1 MMVVKREVYLQMLI
15 DRMNNG
21 AIKVIT
27 GLRRSGKSTLLFNI
41 FYDHLISIGINPNNI
56 IKIDL
61 DSEQYED
68 LLDYKKLGQYIR
80 SKINETEQFYI
91 FLDEVQFCKNFEKV
105 LNGLNRNE
113 NLDIYVTGSNSKFL
127 STDILTEFRGRG
139 DEVRVYPL
147 SFSEYY
153 SALTNVEFSVAFNDY
168 LIYGGLPRMLALKT
182 EQQKSKYLTDL
193 FKETYLKDIVDRNHL
208 RGEETLDKLI
218 DILAS
223 SVGSLTSP
231 NKLSKTAS
239 SVLGKNISDKTIRTY
254 INHLKNSFLIN
265 DAQRY
270 DIKGKQYLS
279 SLQKIYYADLGLR
292 NARLNF
298 RQNEQPHLMENLIYN
313 ELLYRGYNV
322 DVGVVEINEK
332 VDGKYTQKQIEID
345 FVCNQGSK
353 RYYIQSAYALPSES
367 KTNQELRPLLNVNDF
382 FKKIIIVREDI
393 KPYSNEQGI
402 TIMGIRYFLLNN
414 NSLEF

>member
-1 MMVVKREVYLQMLI
+1 MIVKREVYLQMLI

-27 GLRRSGKSTLLFNI
+27 GLRRSGKSILIFNI
-41 FYDHLISIGINPNNI
+41 FYDYLLSIGTNPNNI

-61 DSEQYED
+61 DSEQFED

-105 LNGLNRNE
+105 LNGLNRYE

-139 DEVRVYPL
+139 DEIRVYPL

-208 RGEETLDKLI
+208 RGEETLDKLV

-239 SVLGKNISDKTIRTY
+239 SVLGKSISDKTIRTY
-254 INHLKNSFLIN
+254 IDHLKNAFLIN
-265 DAQRY
+265 EAQRF

-322 DVGVVEINEK
+322 DVGIVEINEK
-332 VDGKYTQKQIEID
+332 VNGKYTQKQIEVD

-382 FKKIIIVREDI
+382 FKKIVIVREDI

>member
-1 MMVVKREVYLQMLI
+1 MIVKREVYLQMLI

-27 GLRRSGKSTLLFNI
+27 GLRRSGKSILLFNI
-41 FYDHLISIGINPNNI
+41 FYDYLLSIGTNPNNI

-61 DSEQYED
+61 DSEQFED

-105 LNGLNRNE
+105 LNGLNRYE

-139 DEVRVYPL
+139 DEIRVYPL

-208 RGEETLDKLI
+208 RGEETLDKLV

-239 SVLGKNISDKTIRTY
+239 SVLGKSISDKTIRTY
-254 INHLKNSFLIN
+254 IDHLKNAFLISE
-265 DAQRY
+265 AQRF

-322 DVGVVEINEK
+322 DVGIVEINEK
-332 VDGKYTQKQIEID
+332 VNGKYTQKQIEVD

-353 RYYIQSAYALPSES
+353 RYYIQSAYALPTES

-382 FKKIIIVREDI
+382 FKKIVIVREDI

>member
-1 MMVVKREVYLQMLI
+1 MIVKREVYLQMLI

-27 GLRRSGKSTLLFNI
+27 GLRRSGKSILLFNI
-41 FYDHLISIGINPNNI
+41 FYDYLLSIGTNPNNI

-61 DSEQYED
+61 DSEQFED

-105 LNGLNRNE
+105 LNGLNRYE

-139 DEVRVYPL
+139 DEIRVYPL

-153 SALTNVEFSVAFNDY
+153 SSLTNVEFSVAFNDY

-208 RGEETLDKLI
+208 RGEEILDKLV
-218 DILAS
+218 DILSS

-239 SVLGKNISDKTIRTY
+239 SVLGKSISDKTIRTY
-254 INHLKNSFLIN
+254 IDHLKNAFLIN
-265 DAQRY
+265 EAQRF

-322 DVGVVEINEK
+322 DVGIVEINEK
-332 VDGKYTQKQIEID
+332 VNGKYTQKQIEVD

-382 FKKIIIVREDI
+382 FKKIVIVREDI

>member
-1 MMVVKREVYLQMLI
+1 MIVKREVYLQMLI

-41 FYDHLISIGINPNNI
+41 FYDYLISIGTNPNNI

-68 LLDYKKLGQYIR
+68 LLNYKKLGQYIR

-139 DEVRVYPL
+139 DEIRVYPL

-208 RGEETLDKLI
+208 RGEETLDKLV

-223 SVGSLTSP
+223 SIGSLTSP

-239 SVLGKNISDKTIRTY
+239 SVLGKSISDKTIRTY
-254 INHLKNSFLIN
+254 IDHLKNAFLIN
-265 DAQRY
+265 ESQRY

-322 DVGVVEINEK
+322 DVGIVEINEK
-332 VDGKYTQKQIEID
+332 VNGKYTQKQIEVD

-353 RYYIQSAYALPSES
+353 RYYIQSAYALPTES

-382 FKKIIIVREDI
+382 FKKIVIVREDI

>member
-1 MMVVKREVYLQMLI
+1 MIVNREVYLQMLI

-41 FYDHLISIGINPNNI
+41 FYNYLLSIGTDSNNI

-105 LNGLNRNE
+105 LNGLNRYE

-139 DEVRVYPL
+139 DEIRVYPL

-208 RGEETLDKLI
+208 RGEETLDKLV

-223 SVGSLTSP
+223 SIGSLTSP

-239 SVLGKNISDKTIRTY
+239 SVLGKSISDKTIRTY
-254 INHLKNSFLIN
+254 IDHLKNAFLIN
-265 DAQRY
+265 EAQRY

-322 DVGVVEINEK
+322 DVGIVEIIEK
-332 VDGKYTQKQIEID
+332 ANGKYTQKQIEVD

-353 RYYIQSAYALPSES
+353 RYYIQSAYALPTEN
-367 KTNQELRPLLNVNDF
+367 KTNQELKPLLNVNDF

-414 NSLEF
+414 NSLEM

>member
-1 MMVVKREVYLQMLI
+1 MIVKREVYLQMLI

-27 GLRRSGKSTLLFNI
+27 GLRRSGKSILLFNI
-41 FYDHLISIGINPNNI
+41 FYDYLLSIGTNPNNV

-61 DSEQYED
+61 DSEQFED

-105 LNGLNRNE
+105 LNGLNRYE

-139 DEVRVYPL
+139 DEIRVYPL

-168 LIYGGLPRMLALKT
+168 LIYGGLPRILALKT

-208 RGEETLDKLI
+208 RGEETLDKLV

-239 SVLGKNISDKTIRTY
+239 SVLGKSISDKTIRTY
-254 INHLKNSFLIN
+254 IDHLKNAFLIN
-265 DAQRY
+265 EAQRF

-279 SLQKIYYADLGLR
+279 SLQKIYYVDLGLR

-322 DVGVVEINEK
+322 DVGIVEINEK
-332 VDGKYTQKQIEID
+332 VNGKYTQKQIEVD

-353 RYYIQSAYALPSES
+353 RYYIQSAYAIPTES

-382 FKKIIIVREDI
+382 FKKIVIVREDI

>member
-1 MMVVKREVYLQMLI
+1 MIIKREVYLQMLI

-27 GLRRSGKSTLLFNI
+27 GLRRSGKSTLLFKI
-41 FYDHLISIGINPNNI
+41 FYDYLLSIGTDSNNI

-80 SKINETEQFYI
+80 SKINENEQFYI

-139 DEVRVYPL
+139 DEIRVFPL

-168 LIYGGLPRMLALKT
+168 LIYGGLPRILALKT

-208 RGEETLDKLI
+208 RGEETLDNLV

-223 SVGSLTSP
+223 SIGSLTSP

-239 SVLGKNISDKTIRTY
+239 SVLGKSISDKTIRTY
-254 INHLKNSFLIN
+254 IDHLKNAFLIN
-265 DAQRY
+265 EAQRY

-322 DVGVVEINEK
+322 DVGIVEINEK
-332 VDGKYTQKQIEID
+332 VNGKYTQKQIEID

-353 RYYIQSAYALPSES
+353 RYYIQSAYALPTES

-382 FKKIIIVREDI
+382 FKKIVIVREDI

-402 TIMGIRYFLLNN
+402 TIMGIRYFLLSN

>member
-1 MMVVKREVYLQMLI
+1 MIVKREVYLQMLI

-41 FYDHLISIGINPNNI
+41 FYDYLLSIGTNPNNI

-105 LNGLNRNE
+105 LNGLNRYE

-139 DEVRVYPL
+139 DEIRVYPL

-182 EQQKSKYLTDL
+182 EQQKAKYLTDL
-193 FKETYLKDIVDRNHL
+193 LKETYLKDIVDRNHL
-208 RGEETLDKLI
+208 RGEETLDKLV

-239 SVLGKNISDKTIRTY
+239 SVLGKSISDKTIRTY
-254 INHLKNSFLIN
+254 IDHLKNAFLIN
-265 DAQRY
+265 EAQRF

-322 DVGVVEINEK
+322 DVGIVEINEK
-332 VDGKYTQKQIEID
+332 VNGKYTQKQIEVD

-382 FKKIIIVREDI
+382 FKKIVIVREDI

-414 NSLEF
+414 NSLEM

>member
-1 MMVVKREVYLQMLI
+1 MMVKRDMYLQMLI

-21 AIKVIT
+21 AIKIIT
-27 GLRRSGKSTLLFNI
+27 GLRRSGKSTLLFKI
-41 FYDHLISIGINPNNI
+41 FYDYLLSIGNNPNNI
-56 IKIDL
+56 IKIAL
-61 DSEQYED
+61 DSEEYED
-68 LLDYKKLGQYIR
+68 LLDYKKLGQYVR
-80 SKINETEQFYI
+80 SKINQIDKYYV
-91 FLDEVQFCKNFEKV
+91 FLDEVQLCKNFEKV
-105 LNGLNRNE
+105 LNGLNRIE

-127 STDILTEFRGRG
+127 SSDILTEFRGRG
-139 DEVRVYPL
+139 DEIRIYPL

-153 SALTNVEFSVAFNDY
+153 SALTNVEFSIAFNDY
-168 LIYGGLPRMLALKT
+168 LIYGGLPRLLALKT
-182 EQQKSKYLTDL
+182 EQQKSKYLIDL
-193 FKETYLKDIVDRNHL
+193 FKETYIKDIIDRYQL
-208 RGEETLDKLI
+208 RGEETLDKLV

-231 NKLSKTAS
+231 NKLSKTAM

-254 INHLKNSFLIN
+254 IELLKDAFLIN
-265 DAQRY
+265 EAKRY

-279 SLQKIYYADLGLR
+279 SLQKFYYSDLGLR

-298 RQNEQPHLMENLIYN
+298 RQNEQSHLMENLIYN

-322 DVGVVEINEK
+322 DIGIVEINDK
-332 VDGKYTQKQIEID
+332 TNGKYAQKQIEID

-353 RYYIQSAYALPSES
+353 RYYIQSVYALTSEN
-367 KTNQELRPLLNVNDF
+367 KINQELRPLYNVKDF
-382 FKKIIIVREDI
+382 FKKIVIVRDDI
-393 KPYSNEQGI
+393 KPYCNEQGI

>member
-1 MMVVKREVYLQMLI
+1 MIVKREVYLQMLI

-27 GLRRSGKSTLLFNI
+27 GLRRSGKSILLFNI
-41 FYDHLISIGINPNNI
+41 FYDYLLSIGTNPNNI

-61 DSEQYED
+61 DSEQFED

-80 SKINETEQFYI
+80 SKINEIEQFYI

-105 LNGLNRNE
+105 LNGLNRYE

-139 DEVRVYPL
+139 DEIRVYPL

-153 SALTNVEFSVAFNDY
+153 SALSNVEFSVAFNDY

-208 RGEETLDKLI
+208 RGEETLDKLV

-239 SVLGKNISDKTIRTY
+239 SVLGKSISDKTIRTY
-254 INHLKNSFLIN
+254 IDHLKNAFLISE
-265 DAQRY
+265 AQRF

-322 DVGVVEINEK
+322 DVGIVEINEK
-332 VDGKYTQKQIEID
+332 VNGKYTQKQIEVD

-353 RYYIQSAYALPSES
+353 RYYIQSAYALPTES

-382 FKKIIIVREDI
+382 FKKIVIVREDI

>member
-1 MMVVKREVYLQMLI
+1 MIVKREVYLQMLI

-113 NLDIYVTGSNSKFL
+113 NLDIYVTGSNSKFF

-193 FKETYLKDIVDRNHL
+193 FKETYLKDIIDRNHL

-239 SVLGKNISDKTIRTY
+239 SVLGKSISDKTIRTY
-254 INHLKNSFLIN
+254 IDHLKNSFLIN
-265 DAQRY
+265 EAQRY

-279 SLQKIYYADLGLR
+279 SLQKIYYVDLGLR

-322 DVGVVEINEK
+322 DVGIVEINEK
-332 VDGKYTQKQIEID
+332 VDGKYTQKQIKID

>member
-1 MMVVKREVYLQMLI
+1 MIVKRDIYLQMLI
-15 DRMNNG
+15 DRMHNG

-41 FYDHLISIGINPNNI
+41 FYDYLLSIGTNPNNI

-61 DSEQYED
+61 DSEQFED

-80 SKINETEQFYI
+80 SKINETEQFYV

-105 LNGLNRNE
+105 LNGLNRYE

-139 DEVRVYPL
+139 DEIRVYPL

-168 LIYGGLPRMLALKT
+168 LIYGGLPRILALKT
-182 EQQKSKYLTDL
+182 EQQKFKYLTDL
-193 FKETYLKDIVDRNHL
+193 FKETYLKDIIDRNHL
-208 RGEETLDKLI
+208 RGEETLDNLV

-239 SVLGKNISDKTIRTY
+239 SVLGKSISDKTIRTY
-254 INHLKNSFLIN
+254 IDHLKNAFLIN
-265 DAQRY
+265 EAQRF

-322 DVGVVEINEK
+322 DVGIVEINEK
-332 VDGKYTQKQIEID
+332 VNGKYTQKQIEVD

-353 RYYIQSAYALPSES
+353 RYYIQSAYALPTES

-382 FKKIIIVREDI
+382 FKKIVIVREDI

>member
-1 MMVVKREVYLQMLI
+1 MIVKREVYLQMLI

-27 GLRRSGKSTLLFNI
+27 GLRRSGKSILLFNI
-41 FYDHLISIGINPNNI
+41 FYEYLLSIGTNPNNI

-61 DSEQYED
+61 DSEQFED

-105 LNGLNRNE
+105 LNGLNRYE

-139 DEVRVYPL
+139 DEIRVYPL

-208 RGEETLDKLI
+208 RGEETLDKLV

-223 SVGSLTSP
+223 SIGSLTSP

-239 SVLGKNISDKTIRTY
+239 SVLGKSISDKTIRTY
-254 INHLKNSFLIN
+254 IDHLKNAFLIN
-265 DAQRY
+265 EAQRY

-322 DVGVVEINEK
+322 DVGIVEINEK
-332 VDGKYTQKQIEID
+332 VNGKYTQKQIEVD

-353 RYYIQSAYALPSES
+353 RYYIQSAYALPTES

-382 FKKIIIVREDI
+382 FKKIVIVREDI

>member
-1 MMVVKREVYLQMLI
+1 MIVKREVYLQMLI

-41 FYDHLISIGINPNNI
+41 FYDYLLSIGTNPNNI

-80 SKINETEQFYI
+80 SKINESEQFYI

-139 DEVRVYPL
+139 DEIRIYPL

-153 SALTNVEFSVAFNDY
+153 SALNNVEFSVAFNDY

-182 EQQKSKYLTDL
+182 EQQKSKYLIDL

-208 RGEETLDKLI
+208 RGEETLDNLV

-239 SVLGKNISDKTIRTY
+239 SVLGKSISDKTIRTY
-254 INHLKNSFLIN
+254 IDHLKNAFLIN
-265 DAQRY
+265 EAQRF

-322 DVGVVEINEK
+322 DVGIVEINEK
-332 VDGKYTQKQIEID
+332 VNGKYTQKQIEID

-353 RYYIQSAYALPSES
+353 RYYIQSAYALPTES

-382 FKKIIIVREDI
+382 FKKIVIVREDI

>member
-1 MMVVKREVYLQMLI
+1 MVVKREVYLQMLI

-168 LIYGGLPRMLALKT
+168 LIHGGLPRMLALKT

-239 SVLGKNISDKTIRTY
+239 SVLDKSISDKTIRTY
-254 INHLKNSFLIN
+254 IDHLKNSFLIN
-265 DAQRY
+265 EAQRY

>member
-1 MMVVKREVYLQMLI
+1 MIVKREVYLQMLI
-15 DRMNNG
+15 NRMNNG

-27 GLRRSGKSTLLFNI
+27 GLRRSGKSILLFNI
-41 FYDHLISIGINPNNI
+41 FYDYLLSIGTNPNNI

-61 DSEQYED
+61 DSEQFED

-105 LNGLNRNE
+105 LNGLNRYE

-139 DEVRVYPL
+139 DEIRVYPL

-153 SALTNVEFSVAFNDY
+153 SALSNVEFSVAFNDY

-208 RGEETLDKLI
+208 RGEETLDKLV

-239 SVLGKNISDKTIRTY
+239 SVLGKSISDKTIRTY
-254 INHLKNSFLIN
+254 IDHLKNAFLIN
-265 DAQRY
+265 EAQRF

-322 DVGVVEINEK
+322 DVGIVEINEK
-332 VDGKYTQKQIEID
+332 VNGKYTQKQIEVD

-353 RYYIQSAYALPSES
+353 RYYIQSAYALPTES

-382 FKKIIIVREDI
+382 FKKIVIVREDI

>member
-1 MMVVKREVYLQMLI
+1 MIVKREVYLQMLI

-27 GLRRSGKSTLLFNI
+27 GLRRSGKSILLFNI
-41 FYDHLISIGINPNNI
+41 FYDYLLSIGTNPNNI

-61 DSEQYED
+61 DSEQFED

-105 LNGLNRNE
+105 LNGLNRYE

-139 DEVRVYPL
+139 DEIRVYPL

-208 RGEETLDKLI
+208 RGEETLDKLV

-239 SVLGKNISDKTIRTY
+239 SVLGKSISDKTIRTY
-254 INHLKNSFLIN
+254 IDHLKNAFLIN
-265 DAQRY
+265 EAQRF

-322 DVGVVEINEK
+322 DVGIVEINEK
-332 VDGKYTQKQIEID
+332 VNGKYTQKQIEVD

-382 FKKIIIVREDI
+382 FKKIVIVREDI

-414 NSLEF
+414 NSLAF

>member
-1 MMVVKREVYLQMLI
+1 MLVKRNVYLQMLI
-15 DRMNNG
+15 DRINNG

-27 GLRRSGKSTLLFNI
+27 GLRRSGKSTLLFKI
-41 FYDHLISIGINPNNI
+41 FYDYLLSINIKPNNI

-68 LLDYKKLGQYIR
+68 LHDYKQLGQYIR
-80 SKINETEQFYI
+80 SKINDTEQFYI
-91 FLDEVQFCKNFEKV
+91 FLDEVQFCENFEKV
-105 LNGLNRNE
+105 LNGLNRND

-127 STDILTEFRGRG
+127 SSDILTEFRGRG
-139 DEVRVYPL
+139 DEIRVYPL

-153 SALTNVEFSVAFNDY
+153 SALNNIEFSVAFNDY
-168 LIYGGLPRMLALKT
+168 LIYGGLPRILMLKT
-182 EQQKSKYLTDL
+182 EQQKSKYLIDL
-193 FKETYLKDIVDRNHL
+193 FKETYLKDILDRNNL
-208 RGEETLDKLI
+208 RGEEILENLV

-239 SVLGKNISDKTIRTY
+239 SVLGKNVSDKTIRTY
-254 INHLKNSFLIN
+254 IDFLKNAFLIN
-265 DAQRY
+265 EAKRY

-298 RQNEQPHLMENLIYN
+298 RQNEYPHLMENLIYN

-322 DVGVVEINEK
+322 DVGIVEINEK
-332 VDGKYTQKQIEID
+332 ANDKYTKKQIEID
-345 FVCNQGSK
+345 FICNQGSK
-353 RYYIQSAYALPSES
+353 RYYVQSAYALPTES
-367 KTNQELRPLLNVNDF
+367 KINQELRPLLNVNDF
-382 FKKIIIVREDI
+382 FKKIVIVRDDI

-402 TIMGIRYFLLNN
+402 TIMGIRYFLLNS

>member
-1 MMVVKREVYLQMLI
+1 MIVNREVYLQMLI

-41 FYDHLISIGINPNNI
+41 FYNYLLSIGTDSNNI

-105 LNGLNRNE
+105 LNGLNRYE

-139 DEVRVYPL
+139 DEIRVYPL

-182 EQQKSKYLTDL
+182 EQQKAKYLTDL

-208 RGEETLDKLI
+208 RGEEILDNLV

-239 SVLGKNISDKTIRTY
+239 SVLGKSISDKTIRTY
-254 INHLKNSFLIN
+254 IDHLKNAFLIN
-265 DAQRY
+265 EVQRY

-322 DVGVVEINEK
+322 DVGIVEINEK
-332 VDGKYTQKQIEID
+332 ANGKYTQKQIEVD

-353 RYYIQSAYALPSES
+353 RYYIQSAYALPTEN
-367 KTNQELRPLLNVNDF
+367 KTNQELKPLLNVNDF

-414 NSLEF
+414 NSLEM

>member
-1 MMVVKREVYLQMLI
+1 MIVKREVYLQMLI

-193 FKETYLKDIVDRNHL
+193 FKETYLKDIIDRNHL

-239 SVLGKNISDKTIRTY
+239 SVLGKSISDKTIRTY
-254 INHLKNSFLIN
+254 IDHLKNSFLIN
-265 DAQRY
+265 EAQRY

-279 SLQKIYYADLGLR
+279 SLQKIYYVDLGLR

-322 DVGVVEINEK
+322 DVGIVEINEK
-332 VDGKYTQKQIEID
+332 VDGKYTQKQIKID

-353 RYYIQSAYALPSES
+353 RYYIQSAYALPTES

-382 FKKIIIVREDI
+382 FKKIVIVREDI

-402 TIMGIRYFLLNN
+402 TIMGIRYFLLSN

>member
-1 MMVVKREVYLQMLI
+1 MVVKREVYLQMLI

-168 LIYGGLPRMLALKT
+168 LIHGGLPRMLALKT

-239 SVLGKNISDKTIRTY
+239 SVLGKSISDKTIRTY
-254 INHLKNSFLIN
+254 IDHLKNSFLIN
-265 DAQRY
+265 EAQRY

-279 SLQKIYYADLGLR
+279 SLQKIYYVDLGLR

-322 DVGVVEINEK
+322 DVGIVEINEK
-332 VDGKYTQKQIEID
+332 VDGKYTQKQIKID

>member
-1 MMVVKREVYLQMLI
+1 MMIVKREVYLQMLI

-27 GLRRSGKSTLLFNI
+27 GLRRSGKSILLFNI
-41 FYDHLISIGINPNNI
+41 FYDYLLSIDTNPNNI

-61 DSEQYED
+61 DSEQFED

-105 LNGLNRNE
+105 LNGLNRYE
-113 NLDIYVTGSNSKFL
+113 NLDIYVTGSNSRFL

-139 DEVRVYPL
+139 DEIRVYPL

-193 FKETYLKDIVDRNHL
+193 FKETYLKNIVDRNHL
-208 RGEETLDKLI
+208 RGEETLDKLV
-218 DILAS
+218 DILAF

-239 SVLGKNISDKTIRTY
+239 GVLGKSISDKTIRTY
-254 INHLKNSFLIN
+254 IDHLKNAFLIN
-265 DAQRY
+265 EAQRF

-322 DVGVVEINEK
+322 DVGIVEINEK
-332 VDGKYTQKQIEID
+332 VNGKYTQKQIEVD

-353 RYYIQSAYALPSES
+353 RYYIQSTYALPTES

-382 FKKIIIVREDI
+382 FKKILIVREDI

>member
-1 MMVVKREVYLQMLI
+1 MIVKREVYLQMLI

-239 SVLGKNISDKTIRTY
+239 SVLGKSISDKTIRTY
-254 INHLKNSFLIN
+254 IDHLKNSFLIN
-265 DAQRY
+265 EAQRY

-322 DVGVVEINEK
+322 DVGIVEINEK
-332 VDGKYTQKQIEID
+332 VDGKYTQKQIKID

>member
-1 MMVVKREVYLQMLI
+1 MMVKRDMYLQMLI

-21 AIKVIT
+21 AIKIIT
-27 GLRRSGKSTLLFNI
+27 GLRRSGKSTLLFKI
-41 FYDHLISIGINPNNI
+41 FYDYLLSIGNNPNNI

-61 DSEQYED
+61 DSEEYED
-68 LLDYKKLGQYIR
+68 LLDYKKLGQYVR
-80 SKINETEQFYI
+80 SKINQIDKYYV
-91 FLDEVQFCKNFEKV
+91 FLDEVQLCKNFEKV
-105 LNGLNRNE
+105 LNGLNRIE

-127 STDILTEFRGRG
+127 SSDILTEFRGRG
-139 DEVRVYPL
+139 DEIRIYPL

-153 SALTNVEFSVAFNDY
+153 SALTNVEFSIAFNDY
-168 LIYGGLPRMLALKT
+168 LIYGGLPRLLALKT
-182 EQQKSKYLTDL
+182 EQQKSKYLIDL
-193 FKETYLKDIVDRNHL
+193 FKETYIKDIIDRYQL
-208 RGEETLDKLI
+208 RGEETLDKLV

-231 NKLSKTAS
+231 NKLSKTAM

-254 INHLKNSFLIN
+254 IELLKDAFLIN
-265 DAQRY
+265 EAKRY

-279 SLQKIYYADLGLR
+279 SLQKFYYSDLGLR

-298 RQNEQPHLMENLIYN
+298 RQNEQSHLMENLIYN

-322 DVGVVEINEK
+322 DIGIVEINDK
-332 VDGKYTQKQIEID
+332 TNGKYTQKQIEID

-353 RYYIQSAYALPSES
+353 RYYIQSAYALTSEN
-367 KTNQELRPLLNVNDF
+367 KINQELRPLYNVKDF
-382 FKKIIIVREDI
+382 FKKIVIVRDDI
-393 KPYSNEQGI
+393 KPYCNEQGI

>member
-1 MMVVKREVYLQMLI
+1 MIVKRKVYLQMLI

-27 GLRRSGKSTLLFNI
+27 GLRRSGKSILLFNI
-41 FYDHLISIGINPNNI
+41 FHDYLLSIGTNPNNI

-105 LNGLNRNE
+105 LNGLNRYE

-139 DEVRVYPL
+139 DEIRVYPL

-153 SALTNVEFSVAFNDY
+153 SALSNVEFSVAFNDY

-182 EQQKSKYLTDL
+182 EQQKTKYLTDL

-208 RGEETLDKLI
+208 RGEETLDKLV

-239 SVLGKNISDKTIRTY
+239 SILGKSISDKTIRTY
-254 INHLKNSFLIN
+254 IDHLINAFLIN
-265 DAQRY
+265 EAQRF

-322 DVGVVEINEK
+322 DVGIVEINEK
-332 VDGKYTQKQIEID
+332 VNGKYTQKQIEID

-353 RYYIQSAYALPSES
+353 RYYIQSAYALPTES
-367 KTNQELRPLLNVNDF
+367 KTNQELRPLLNVKDF
-382 FKKIIIVREDI
+382 FKKIVIVREDI

-402 TIMGIRYFLLNN
+402 TIIGIRYFLLNN

>member
-1 MMVVKREVYLQMLI
+1 MIVKREVYLQMLI

-27 GLRRSGKSTLLFNI
+27 GLRRSGKSILLFNI
-41 FYDHLISIGINPNNI
+41 FYDYLLSIGTNPNNI

-61 DSEQYED
+61 DSEQFED

-80 SKINETEQFYI
+80 SKINETEKFYI

-105 LNGLNRNE
+105 LNGLNRYE
-113 NLDIYVTGSNSKFL
+113 NLDIYVTGFNSKFL

-139 DEVRVYPL
+139 DEIRVYPL

-208 RGEETLDKLI
+208 RGEETLYKLV

-239 SVLGKNISDKTIRTY
+239 SVLGKSISDKTIRTY
-254 INHLKNSFLIN
+254 IDHLKNAFLIN
-265 DAQRY
+265 EAQRF

-322 DVGVVEINEK
+322 DVGIVEINEK
-332 VDGKYTQKQIEID
+332 INGKYTQKQIEVD

-353 RYYIQSAYALPSES
+353 RYYIQSAYALPTES
-367 KTNQELRPLLNVNDF
+367 KTNKELRPLLNVNDF
-382 FKKIIIVREDI
+382 FKKIVIVREDI

>member
-1 MMVVKREVYLQMLI
+1 MIVKRQVYLQMLI

-27 GLRRSGKSTLLFNI
+27 GLRRSGKSILLFNI
-41 FYDHLISIGINPNNI
+41 FYEYLLSIGTNSNNI

-61 DSEQYED
+61 DSEQFED

-105 LNGLNRNE
+105 LNGLNRYE

-139 DEVRVYPL
+139 DEIRVYPL

-182 EQQKSKYLTDL
+182 EQQKFKYLTDL

-208 RGEETLDKLI
+208 RGKETLDKLV

-239 SVLGKNISDKTIRTY
+239 SILGKSISDKTIRTY
-254 INHLKNSFLIN
+254 IDHLKNACLIN
-265 DAQRY
+265 EAQRF

-322 DVGVVEINEK
+322 DVGIVEINEK
-332 VDGKYTQKQIEID
+332 VNGKYTQKQIEVD

-353 RYYIQSAYALPSES
+353 RYYIQSAYALPTES

-382 FKKIIIVREDI
+382 FKKIVIVREDI

>member
-1 MMVVKREVYLQMLI
+1 MIVKREVYLQMLI

-27 GLRRSGKSTLLFNI
+27 GLRRSGKSILLFNI
-41 FYDHLISIGINPNNI
+41 FYDYLLSIGTNPNNI

-61 DSEQYED
+61 DSEQFED

-105 LNGLNRNE
+105 LNGLNRYE

-139 DEVRVYPL
+139 DEIRVYPL

-208 RGEETLDKLI
+208 RGEETLDKLV

-239 SVLGKNISDKTIRTY
+239 SVLGKSISDKTIRTY
-254 INHLKNSFLIN
+254 IDHLKNAFLIN
-265 DAQRY
+265 EAQRF

-279 SLQKIYYADLGLR
+279 SLQKIYYVDLGLR

-322 DVGVVEINEK
+322 DVGIVEINEK
-332 VDGKYTQKQIEID
+332 VNGKYTQKQIEVD
-345 FVCNQGSK
+345 FICNQGSK
-353 RYYIQSAYALPSES
+353 RYYIQSAYALPTES

-382 FKKIIIVREDI
+382 FKKIVIVREDI

>member
-1 MMVVKREVYLQMLI
+1 MLVKRNVYLQMLI
-15 DRMNNG
+15 DRINNG

-27 GLRRSGKSTLLFNI
+27 GLRRSGKSTLLFKI
-41 FYDHLISIGINPNNI
+41 FYDYLLSINIKPNNI

-68 LLDYKKLGQYIR
+68 LHDYKQLGQYIR
-80 SKINETEQFYI
+80 SKINDTEQFYI
-91 FLDEVQFCKNFEKV
+91 FLDEVQFCENFEKV
-105 LNGLNRNE
+105 LNGLNRND

-127 STDILTEFRGRG
+127 SSDILTEFRGRG
-139 DEVRVYPL
+139 DEIRVYPL

-153 SALTNVEFSVAFNDY
+153 SALNNIEFSVAFNDY
-168 LIYGGLPRMLALKT
+168 LIYGGLPRILMLKT
-182 EQQKSKYLTDL
+182 EQQKSKYLIDL
-193 FKETYLKDIVDRNHL
+193 FKETYLKDILDRNNL
-208 RGEETLDKLI
+208 RGEEVLENLV

-239 SVLGKNISDKTIRTY
+239 SVLGKNVSDKTIRTY
-254 INHLKNSFLIN
+254 IDFLKNAFLIN
-265 DAQRY
+265 EAKRY

-298 RQNEQPHLMENLIYN
+298 RQNEYPHLMENLIYN
-313 ELLYRGYNV
+313 ELLYRGYHV
-322 DVGVVEINEK
+322 DVGIVEINEK
-332 VDGKYTQKQIEID
+332 ANDKYTKKQIEID
-345 FVCNQGSK
+345 FICNQGSK
-353 RYYIQSAYALPSES
+353 RYYVQSAYALPTES
-367 KTNQELRPLLNVNDF
+367 KINQELRPLLNVNDF
-382 FKKIIIVREDI
+382 FKKIVIVRDDI

-402 TIMGIRYFLLNN
+402 TIMGIRYFLLNS

>member
-1 MMVVKREVYLQMLI
+1 MIVKREVYLQMLI

-27 GLRRSGKSTLLFNI
+27 GLRRSGKSILLFNI
-41 FYDHLISIGINPNNI
+41 FYDYLLSIGTNPNNI

-61 DSEQYED
+61 DSEQFED

-105 LNGLNRNE
+105 LNGLNRYE

-139 DEVRVYPL
+139 DEIRVYPL

-193 FKETYLKDIVDRNHL
+193 FKETYLKDIVDRNKL
-208 RGEETLDKLI
+208 RGEETLDKLV

-239 SVLGKNISDKTIRTY
+239 SVLGKSISDKTIRTY
-254 INHLKNSFLIN
+254 IDHLKNAFLIN
-265 DAQRY
+265 EAQRF

-322 DVGVVEINEK
+322 DVGIVEINEK
-332 VDGKYTQKQIEID
+332 VNGKYTQKQIEVD

-353 RYYIQSAYALPSES
+353 RYYIQSAYALPTES

-382 FKKIIIVREDI
+382 FKKIVIVREDI

>member
-1 MMVVKREVYLQMLI
+1 MIVKREVYLQMLI

-27 GLRRSGKSTLLFNI
+27 GLRRSGKSILLFNI
-41 FYDHLISIGINPNNI
+41 FYDYLLSIGTNPNNI

-61 DSEQYED
+61 DSEQFED

-105 LNGLNRNE
+105 LNGLNRYE

-139 DEVRVYPL
+139 DEIRVYPL

-168 LIYGGLPRMLALKT
+168 LIFGGLPRMLALKT
-182 EQQKSKYLTDL
+182 EQQKSKYLTNL

-208 RGEETLDKLI
+208 RGEETLDKLV

-239 SVLGKNISDKTIRTY
+239 SVLGKSISDKTIRTY
-254 INHLKNSFLIN
+254 IDHLKNAFLIN
-265 DAQRY
+265 EAQRF

-322 DVGVVEINEK
+322 DVGIVEINEK
-332 VDGKYTQKQIEID
+332 VNGKYTQKQIEVD

-382 FKKIIIVREDI
+382 FKKIVIVREDI

>member
-1 MMVVKREVYLQMLI
+1 MVVKREVYLQMLI

-113 NLDIYVTGSNSKFL
+113 NLDIYVTGSNSKFF

-193 FKETYLKDIVDRNHL
+193 FKETYLKDIIDRNHL

-239 SVLGKNISDKTIRTY
+239 SVLGKSISDKTIRTY
-254 INHLKNSFLIN
+254 IDHLKNSFLIN
-265 DAQRY
+265 EAQRY

>member
-1 MMVVKREVYLQMLI
+1 MIVKREVYLQMLI

-27 GLRRSGKSTLLFNI
+27 GLRRSGKSILLFNI
-41 FYDHLISIGINPNNI
+41 FYDYLLSIGTNPNNI

-61 DSEQYED
+61 DSEQFED

-80 SKINETEQFYI
+80 SKINEIEQFYI

-105 LNGLNRNE
+105 LNGLNRYE

-139 DEVRVYPL
+139 DEIRVYPL

-153 SALTNVEFSVAFNDY
+153 SALSNVEFSVAFNDY

-208 RGEETLDKLI
+208 RGEETLDKLV

-239 SVLGKNISDKTIRTY
+239 SVLGKSISDKTIRTY
-254 INHLKNSFLIN
+254 IDHLKNAFLISE
-265 DAQRY
+265 AQRF

-322 DVGVVEINEK
+322 DVGIVEINEK
-332 VDGKYTQKQIEID
+332 VNGKYTQKQIEVD

-353 RYYIQSAYALPSES
+353 RYYIQSAYALPTES

-382 FKKIIIVREDI
+382 FKKIVIVREDI
-393 KPYSNEQGI
+393 KPYYNEQGI

>member
-1 MMVVKREVYLQMLI
+1 MIVKREVYLQMLI

-41 FYDHLISIGINPNNI
+41 FYDYLLSIGTNPNNI

-105 LNGLNRNE
+105 LNGLNRYE

-139 DEVRVYPL
+139 DEIRVYPL

-208 RGEETLDKLI
+208 RGEETLDKLV

-223 SVGSLTSP
+223 SIGSLTSP

-239 SVLGKNISDKTIRTY
+239 SVLGKSISDKTIRTY
-254 INHLKNSFLIN
+254 IDHLKNAFLIN
-265 DAQRY
+265 EAQRF

-322 DVGVVEINEK
+322 DVGIVEINEK
-332 VDGKYTQKQIEID
+332 VNGKYTQKQIEVD

-353 RYYIQSAYALPSES
+353 RYYIQSAYALPTES

-382 FKKIIIVREDI
+382 FKKIVIVREDI

>member
-1 MMVVKREVYLQMLI
+1 MSNIYNLFVSEVKTMIVKRDIYLQMLI
-15 DRMNNG
+15 DRMHNG

-41 FYDHLISIGINPNNI
+41 FYDYLLSIGTNPNNI

-61 DSEQYED
+61 DSELYDD

-91 FLDEVQFCKNFEKV
+91 FMDEIQFCKNFEKV

-139 DEVRVYPL
+139 DEIRVYPL

-168 LIYGGLPRMLALKT
+168 LIYGGLPRILVLKT
-182 EQQKSKYLTDL
+182 EQQKFKYLTDL
-193 FKETYLKDIVDRNHL
+193 FKETYLKDIIDRNHL
-208 RGEETLDKLI
+208 RGEETLDKLV

-231 NKLSKTAS
+231 NKLSKTSS

-254 INHLKNSFLIN
+254 IEHLKNAFLIN
-265 DAQRY
+265 ESQRY

-322 DVGVVEINEK
+322 DVGIVEINEK
-332 VDGKYTQKQIEID
+332 ANGKYTQKQIEID

-353 RYYIQSAYALPSES
+353 RYYIQSAL
-367 KTNQELRPLLNVNDF
+367 
-382 FKKIIIVREDI
+382 
-393 KPYSNEQGI
+393 
-402 TIMGIRYFLLNN
+402 
-414 NSLEF
+414 

>member
-1 MMVVKREVYLQMLI
+1 MIVKREVYLQMLI

-68 LLDYKKLGQYIR
+68 LTDYKRLGQDIR

-193 FKETYLKDIVDRNHL
+193 FKETYLKDIIDRNHL

-239 SVLGKNISDKTIRTY
+239 SVLGKSISDKTIRTY
-254 INHLKNSFLIN
+254 IDHLKNSFLIN
-265 DAQRY
+265 EAQRY

-322 DVGVVEINEK
+322 DVGIVEINEK
-332 VDGKYTQKQIEID
+332 VDGKYTQKQIKID

>member
-1 MMVVKREVYLQMLI
+1 MIVKREVYLQMLI

-27 GLRRSGKSTLLFNI
+27 GLRRSGKSILLFNI
-41 FYDHLISIGINPNNI
+41 FYDYLLSIGTNPNNV

-61 DSEQYED
+61 DSEQFED

-105 LNGLNRNE
+105 LNGLNRYE

-127 STDILTEFRGRG
+127 SSDILTEFRGRG

-208 RGEETLDKLI
+208 RGEETLDKLV

-239 SVLGKNISDKTIRTY
+239 SVLGKSISDKTIRTY
-254 INHLKNSFLIN
+254 IDHLKNAFLIN
-265 DAQRY
+265 EAQRF

-279 SLQKIYYADLGLR
+279 SLQKIYYVDLGLR

-322 DVGVVEINEK
+322 DVGIVEINEK
-332 VDGKYTQKQIEID
+332 VNGKYTQKQIEVD

-353 RYYIQSAYALPSES
+353 RYYIQSAYAIPTES

-382 FKKIIIVREDI
+382 FKKIVIVREDI
-393 KPYSNEQGI
+393 KPYSNEQGV